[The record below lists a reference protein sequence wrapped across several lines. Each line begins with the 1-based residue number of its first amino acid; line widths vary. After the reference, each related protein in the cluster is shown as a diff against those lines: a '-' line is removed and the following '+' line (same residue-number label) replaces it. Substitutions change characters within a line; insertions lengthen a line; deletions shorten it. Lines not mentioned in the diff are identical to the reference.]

1 MHQCT
6 GATAARYTI
15 KHDTIQQQLF
25 LEIVEISRFSKCRSI
40 LIREHRGIP
49 VCDSNSR
56 FHTCATTGNLN
67 QNLSKAMG
75 SVLMAVLYHA
85 SFNTAET
92 ILFRMVSEPT
102 EAQEL
107 QIYIINIVL
116 SWILAALLLAMAAR
130 RKNGK
135 PAQALSRELAGS

>member
-1 MHQCT
+1 
-6 GATAARYTI
+6 
-15 KHDTIQQQLF
+15 
-25 LEIVEISRFSKCRSI
+25 
-40 LIREHRGIP
+40 
-49 VCDSNSR
+49 
-56 FHTCATTGNLN
+56 
-67 QNLSKAMG
+67 MG
-75 SVLMAVLYHA
+75 SVLLAVLYHA

-92 ILFRMVSEPT
+92 ILFRMVPEPT